1 MANVDAAF
9 GMRPVRHLTG
19 GQIRANEYKI
29 ESGTSSNILIVVSI
43 SYISNFIL
51 LLLQCTIILFVV
63 IFVYFDTKKSSLY
76 FFVAWGLSY
85 HFLYK
90 KNHPCL

>member
-29 ESGTSSNILIVVSI
+29 ESGTSSNIFTGDCVK
-43 SYISNFIL
+43 L
-51 LLLQCTIILFVV
+51 LGTG
-63 IFVYFDTKKSSLY
+63 YMM
-76 FFVAWGLSY
+76 
-85 HFLYK
+85 
-90 KNHPCL
+90 